1 MYHLLY
7 TMLIPSV
14 LIFTY
19 INITLKRD
27 EKENA
32 FVYTL
37 DNSV

>member
-19 INITLKRD
+19 INIMLKRD
-27 EKENA
+27 EKETV
-32 FVYTL
+32 FVYTF
-37 DNSV
+37 DTSV